1 MNVWGVW
8 VCRECK
14 SAGNGRILRA
24 LDLFCGGGAVAEGL
38 LAAGFNEVVGVD
50 IVDHRKN
57 YPGRFVQGDALD
69 LELDLNEFDFIWASP
84 PCQAYS
90 VATPVEAR
98 AHHPD
103 LIDDVRTMLQSHRFT
118 CIENVM
124 RAPLRADIV
133 LTGPTVGLPRIERAR
148 KFEVSWP
155 AETPELVRVERHC
168 PPLPIVHNLTWQSE
182 SIKRLRRRFPGAK
195 HSIRSDTAHKAMGLQ
210 HRMTVKELGEA
221 VPPAYS
227 RYIGEQAIPKILV
240 QQK

>member
-14 SAGNGRILRA
+14 SAGDGRILRA

-90 VATPVEAR
+90 VATPVEVR

-148 KFEVSWP
+148 KFEVSVYPRECGAAILAVSAGERREGLSPRVRGSQYPNPLSRRNRRSIP
-155 AETPELVRVERHC
+155 ASAGQ
-168 PPLPIVHNLTWQSE
+168 PLFQ
-182 SIKRLRRRFPGAK
+182 GA
-195 HSIRSDTAHKAMGLQ
+195 
-210 HRMTVKELGEA
+210 
-221 VPPAYS
+221 
-227 RYIGEQAIPKILV
+227 
-240 QQK
+240 